1 LETELEGLGKNLK
14 MSFGTQMKC
23 QPLKHGLRDTGKNL
37 AIRNE
42 ISGT

>member
-1 LETELEGLGKNLK
+1 
-14 MSFGTQMKC
+14 MKC

-42 ISGT
+42 ISGTWSIFEVTILLKRNI